1 MFDPDCLFC
10 AILQG
15 EEPAKI
21 VHKDEATRMAI
32 IESLHPEGAIHWLAL
47 PFEHVA
53 SVEALAQ
60 QNAARFQELMSFA
73 LAAARQQAEVYPELQ
88 KGFTL
93 KLHVGPFETIPHAKV
108 HVLSV
113 E

>member
-1 MFDPDCLFC
+1 MFDADCLFC

-21 VHKDEATRMAI
+21 VHKDEAARMAI

-73 LAAARQQAEVYPELQ
+73 LAATRQQAEVYPELQ

-93 KLHVGPFETIPHAKV
+93 KMHVGPFETIPHAKV

>member
-21 VHKDEATRMAI
+21 VQKDEVARMAI

-47 PFEHVA
+47 PFEHVV

-60 QNAARFQELMSFA
+60 QNTARFQELMSFA

-108 HVLSV
+108 HLLSV